1 MADVRELARQLG
13 EAVVTDEKFV
23 ALQSAQA
30 EYDNDAELQQLIQE
44 FNLQKMNVMQEMQK
58 GEEKNEEKLKE
69 HQDKMRETYTKIMSD
84 PVMDK
89 YMTAKEEA
97 DAFVNEIYGILNF
110 AITGEEPGGCSGS
123 CETYGGCH

>member
-30 EYDNDAELQQLIQE
+30 EYDNYAELQQLIQE
-44 FNLQKMNVMQEMQK
+44 FNHQKMNVMQEMQK

-123 CETYGGCH
+123 CETCGGCH